1 MAREKVKYLED
12 LNRLLLLR
20 ELLLPREA
28 EMQMLQVTVV
38 QQQP

>member
-12 LNRLLLLR
+12 LNTLLLLR

-28 EMQMLQVTVV
+28 EMQILQVTVA